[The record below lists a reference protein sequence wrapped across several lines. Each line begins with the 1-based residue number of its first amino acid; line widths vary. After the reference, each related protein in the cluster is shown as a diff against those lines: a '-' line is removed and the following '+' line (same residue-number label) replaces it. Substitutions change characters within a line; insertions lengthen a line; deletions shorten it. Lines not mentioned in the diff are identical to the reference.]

1 MKKVQSI
8 KLVEEKIDD
17 LKTIIASLKTNEAIS
32 KNTRGTQLYA
42 RSRER
47 RVLNLITS
55 LLQQCGDEIKLSET
69 DMDTFTLITTL
80 STERTVNTFEAKA
93 GESFMDVMKRYPKR
107 SIEKIEASLAKIGLT
122 IDPSTGKVV
131 NK

>member
-1 MKKVQSI
+1 MKKTQAI
-8 KLVEEKIDD
+8 QLVAEKIDD
-17 LKTIIASLKTNEAIS
+17 LKSVIASLKTNEAIS

-55 LLQQCGDEIKLSET
+55 LLQQCGDDVKLSET

-80 STERTVNTFEAKA
+80 ASERTVSTFEAKV
-93 GESFMDVMKRYPKR
+93 GESFMDLVKRYPKR
-107 SIEKIEASLAKIGLT
+107 TMDKIEASLDKIGLA
-122 IDPSTGKVV
+122 IDPATGKVV

>member
-1 MKKVQSI
+1 MKKTQAI
-8 KLVEEKIDD
+8 QLVAEKVDD
-17 LKTIIASLKTNEAIS
+17 LKTVIASLKTNEAIS

-47 RVLNLITS
+47 RVLNLITT
-55 LLQQCGDEIKLSET
+55 LIHQCGDEVQLSET
-69 DMDTFTLITTL
+69 DMDTFTLITAL
-80 STERTVNTFEAKA
+80 SSERTVNTFEAKV

-107 SIEKIEASLAKIGLT
+107 SIEKIEASLDKIGLA
-122 IDPSTGKVV
+122 IDSSSGKVV

>member
-1 MKKVQSI
+1 MKKTQAI
-8 KLVEEKIDD
+8 QLVAEKVDD
-17 LKTIIASLKTNEAIS
+17 LKTIIASLKTNDAIS

-55 LLQQCGDEIKLSET
+55 LIQQCGDEVKLSET

-80 STERTVNTFEAKA
+80 STERTVSTFEAKV

-107 SIEKIEASLAKIGLT
+107 SIEKIEASLDKIGLRINPT
-122 IDPSTGKVV
+122 TGLVEAK
-131 NK
+131 

>member
-1 MKKVQSI
+1 MKKTQAI
-8 KLVEEKIDD
+8 QLVAEKIDD
-17 LKTIIASLKTNEAIS
+17 LKSVIASLKTNEAIS

-55 LLQQCGDEIKLSET
+55 LLQQCGDDVKLSET

-80 STERTVNTFEAKA
+80 ASERTVSTFEAKV
-93 GESFMDVMKRYPKR
+93 GESFMDLVKRYPKR
-107 SIEKIEASLAKIGLT
+107 TMDKIETSLDKIGLR
-122 IDPSTGKVV
+122 IDPATGKVV
-131 NK
+131 EK